1 MLSFLLEEWTWLHKH
16 VNEKK
21 VMINTHAR
29 KHTFILQGS
38 PDHTPLAGE
47 TIVDRTEIIFPL
59 LKVVDHVPNSKT
71 TALLINP
78 VTKNRSHIIL
88 IARHK

>member
-1 MLSFLLEEWTWLHKH
+1 
-16 VNEKK
+16 
-21 VMINTHAR
+21 MINTHAR

-59 LKVVDHVPNSKT
+59 LKVVDLTKFKDYS
-71 TALLINP
+71 
-78 VTKNRSHIIL
+78 VTDQSSNEKPFAYYTHCSPQIEQDWF
-88 IARHK
+88 

>member
-16 VNEKK
+16 VNKK
-21 VMINTHAR
+21 KLMINTHAR
-29 KHTFILQGS
+29 KRTFILQGS

-71 TALLINP
+71 TAFLINP
-78 VTKNRSHIIL
+78 VTKNHSHIIL